1 MKNQAPFFIFVIMN
15 NDFCILIIGFITA
28 FVSVNTIIYF
38 YLKYKRKIFFN
49 YIKSRNYALVEKVET
64 TIEAYSKISTK
75 LQYRKSDIVFLDKE
89 IFILTYNRP
98 IIHIGTTPEIFP
110 SVFQSFTNYSKVNIN
125 DRLEIKGNFTQ
136 GFIEGNYKI
145 SLNFKGKNFDLEK
158 HLK

>member
-15 NDFCILIIGFITA
+15 NDFYILIIGFITA

-89 IFILTYNRP
+89 IFILHT
-98 IIHIGTTPEIFP
+98 IGLLYISEQLQKYFQ
-110 SVFQSFTNYSKVNIN
+110 VFSKVLQTIP
-125 DRLEIKGNFTQ
+125 K
-136 GFIEGNYKI
+136 
-145 SLNFKGKNFDLEK
+145 
-158 HLK
+158 